1 MIGNSAML
9 LCAKMVRVKLLV
21 SKTPGKPKISRRLA
35 VQTKEA
41 FWSFHHL
48 GGDDVSPM
56 TSRVSRISCGKKAS

>member
-35 VQTKEA
+35 IQTKEA

-48 GGDDVSPM
+48 GGDDVLISNDI
-56 TSRVSRISCGKKAS
+56 SRFSHFMW